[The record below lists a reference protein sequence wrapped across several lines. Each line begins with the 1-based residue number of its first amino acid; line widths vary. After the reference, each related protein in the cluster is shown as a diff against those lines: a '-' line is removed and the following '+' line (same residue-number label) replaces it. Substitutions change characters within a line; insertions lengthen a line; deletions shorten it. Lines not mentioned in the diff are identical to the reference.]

1 MKIRY
6 KRAALLDIQQ
16 KYDYIANVLKNKKAA
31 QTLVERILHAVSQ
44 LTDNPMIGAS
54 LNSKFDVNS
63 DLRFLI
69 VAKQLVFYRIE
80 DMDFISI
87 VRVLDGRQ
95 DYISVLF
102 G

>member
-69 VAKQLVFYRIE
+69 VPNSLYFIE
-80 DMDFISI
+80 
-87 VRVLDGRQ
+87 
-95 DYISVLF
+95 
-102 G
+102 

>member
-6 KRAALLDIQQ
+6 KRAALRDIQQ
-16 KYDYIANVLKNKKAA
+16 KYDYIANVLKNKRAA
-31 QTLVERILHAVSQ
+31 QTLVERILHTVSQ
-44 LTDNPMIGAS
+44 FTDNPMIGAS

>member
-16 KYDYIANVLKNKKAA
+16 KYDYIANVLKKKKAA
-31 QTLVERILHAVSQ
+31 QTLVERIIHDVSL
-44 LTDNPMIGAS
+44 LTDNPMIGSS

-63 DLRFLI
+63 YLRFLI

>member
-1 MKIRY
+1 M
-6 KRAALLDIQQ
+6 
-16 KYDYIANVLKNKKAA
+16 
-31 QTLVERILHAVSQ
+31 
-44 LTDNPMIGAS
+44 MGAS

-80 DMDFISI
+80 DMDIISI

-95 DYISVLF
+95 DYTSILF
-102 G
+102 E